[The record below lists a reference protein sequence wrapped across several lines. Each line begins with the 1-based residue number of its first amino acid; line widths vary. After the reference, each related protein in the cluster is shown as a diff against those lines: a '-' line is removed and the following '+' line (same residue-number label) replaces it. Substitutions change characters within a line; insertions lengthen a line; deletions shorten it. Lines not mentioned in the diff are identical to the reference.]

1 MLCSFWLASK
11 LDLRHR
17 ASLAHQPA
25 RIKGYHFFSFPL
37 GNKLICLLR
46 LALFQDLSSTWLPN
60 MYYFTSQFYLPRS
73 KTWVKIHSSEQWF
86 MLGAGIEIDSMHPTM
101 PLTWK
106 YCWRYWATT
115 LMLKVTVVTSECWSC
130 WDLRRAL
137 VPMCEATMLHIYLL
151 QAQKLVLS
159 REIFYPSTDVVSF
172 SMLLKSFRSVPANSI
187 RV

>member
-1 MLCSFWLASK
+1 VLFCIIYKHALFILAG
-11 LDLRHR
+11 R
-17 ASLAHQPA
+17 QTGPA
-25 RIKGYHFFSFPL
+25 PPSISGTPACQDQRVSFFSFPL
-37 GNKLICLLR
+37 GNKLIYLLR
-46 LALFQDLSSTWLPN
+46 LALFQDLSATWLPN

-151 QAQKLVLS
+151 QAQKLVLP
-159 REIFYPSTDVVSF
+159 REIFYP
-172 SMLLKSFRSVPANSI
+172 
-187 RV
+187 